1 MPTLFV
7 LSNVII
13 IIIIMVGFTASWL
26 NPLAVQNRYQLLCNE
41 STCIPD
47 QGRCLLD
54 RCICYSGWDGLSC
67 DVQWSQP
74 VPECVELTINRDESN
89 VIVSVDHDAD
99 DSCFYH
105 PEYGVLQ
112 VTRNR
117 WTLAQQ
123 LELKLWMRQ
132 VDLEDDRSDIHSNA
146 FKGYQILPPSLGH
159 VLEIACGPFTQLKHI
174 MSQSASTVDSIT
186 LVDPMIFEYKQ
197 YIPHCSYKNN
207 SFMNHIPILINA
219 RAEDLRLG
227 ERYDTVIMI
236 NGIEHAQDGLL
247 ILKNVYESLQPGYN
261 DSIPHIVRSVI
272 DRWLVI
278 LLMLTICCSAL

>member
-7 LSNVII
+7 LSII
-13 IIIIMVGFTASWL
+13 IVGSTASWL
-26 NPLAVQNRYQLLCNE
+26 NPLAVQNRYQLLCND
-41 STCIPD
+41 STCITD

-54 RCICYSGWDGLSC
+54 RCICYSGWDGLAC
-67 DVQWSQP
+67 DVQWTHP
-74 VPECVELTINRDESN
+74 VPKCVELTAYRDESN
-89 VIVSVDHDAD
+89 VIVSVGLDAD

-117 WTLAQQ
+117 WNLAQQ
-123 LELKLWMRQ
+123 LELNLWMTE

-146 FKGYQILPPSLGH
+146 FNSYQALPPSLGH
-159 VLEIACGPFTQLKHI
+159 VLEVACGPFTQLKHI
-174 MSQSASTVDSIT
+174 MSLDASTTVDSIT

-197 YIPHCSYKNN
+197 HIPHCSYKNSS
-207 SFMNHIPILINA
+207 SFMNHIPVLINA

-247 ILKNVYESLQPGYN
+247 ILRNVYESLQPGYN
-261 DSIPHIVRSVI
+261 DIISY
-272 DRWLVI
+272 
-278 LLMLTICCSAL
+278 LM